1 MSSAR
6 RWLVPVLATAV
17 AIAGARAQ
25 TSSGAKGPTVRDL
38 PSGIGKLPTTKDRKV
53 LGLEGTPLEKKKS
66 EAPEKKAKGQTEIS
80 AQRSTFDQK
89 TRQAVFIGTVVVKDP
104 EFNVKCDRL
113 IADLKKAPI
122 AGGDAPIDAGSGLEV
137 PGKKAGKGGGLEKAT
152 AEANPGGIVVITQ
165 EKKETDGSI
174 SLNIGKAKK
183 AVYDSETGN
192 IVLTGM
198 PTVQQGINVCAATE
212 EGTVMIL
219 NRDGKMDVQGD
230 AKTTINDTEKVEG
243 LR

>member
-1 MSSAR
+1 MAA
-6 RWLVPVLATAV
+6 LVTALALVDA
-17 AIAGARAQ
+17 AAQ
-25 TSSGAKGPTVRDL
+25 TSSTAKGPSSRDL
-38 PSGIGKLPTTKDRKV
+38 PSGFGKLPTSSNRKP

-66 EAPEKKAKGQTEIS
+66 EVPEKKAKGQTEIT

-89 TRQAVFIGTVVVKDP
+89 TRQAVFIGSVVVKDP

-113 IADLKKAPI
+113 IADLKKAPA
-122 AGGDAPIDAGSGLEV
+122 AGEDAPLDPLATSDGA
-137 PGKKAGKGGGLEKAT
+137 GKKAGKGGGLEKAT

-165 EKKETDGSI
+165 QKLEADGTV
-174 SLNIGKAKK
+174 SLNIGKSKK
-183 AVYDSETGN
+183 AVYDSATGN

-219 NRDGKMDVQGD
+219 NRDGKMDVQGE